1 VREVVISDRPSAAS
15 LIVNAL
21 AARSYAWGEYGSG
34 FTWRRSCGTNLAK
47 RRAHRKVRNRIAS
60 QSRRKNRA

>member
-1 VREVVISDRPSAAS
+1 

-21 AARSYAWGEYGSG
+21 ASRSYAWGEYGGG
-34 FTWRRSCGTNLAK
+34 FTWRRSGGTNLAK